1 MSYNPRM
8 STAHPTPRAPSSQQR
23 KREEENS
30 FMTLPD
36 SEIAG
41 CISDI
46 GIPFSTLDL
55 QKPNPQQIQ
64 RVFEWFAE
72 LLMNTTR
79 ESVSPAMRAASE
91 DVCGQ
96 YSEIFSADTRD
107 LMGFFVVL
115 RRLLWEVGVQDFTF
129 QDLYKPTRERL
140 IKIFSF
146 IINFIRFRE
155 SQTTVIDEH
164 LNKSENTK
172 NRIQQLYDENQDA
185 EDHVRDLEGNRKS
198 AESTISKKE
207 ARINELTDVIRNL
220 KGESDRMQE
229 KHDRMRAEQQR
240 LKDILTQKIEQ
251 NLQTQQAVEKLR
263 PYTEQSPDQLQQNL
277 EKLNDS
283 LNNDRAQIEQLDRRA
298 RALQASCDAFATVTA
313 DIQTCTGLL
322 QELRREM
329 AAEEAMHVAAAKGRD
344 ALSERSNNVRDVERQ
359 ETRLQKQ
366 LENIQARTN
375 NLRKTAEERRKEEQK
390 KMEELRQT
398 NEGIR
403 KERGESGREMERRRI
418 RIEQTEKKMA
428 DLKENIEAEIGAARD
443 EYAKM
448 EAHVRLY
455 IKEMEQ
461 SIG

>member
-1 MSYNPRM
+1 MSV
-8 STAHPTPRAPSSQQR
+8 AHPTPRAPSSQQR
-23 KREEENS
+23 KREEENA

-79 ESVSPAMRAASE
+79 ESVSPAMRAAAE
-91 DVCGQ
+91 DICGQ
-96 YSEIFSADTRD
+96 YSEIFTADTRD

-115 RRLLWEVGVQDFTF
+115 RKLLWECGVQDFTF

-140 IKIFSF
+140 VKIFSF

-155 SQTTVIDEH
+155 SQTTTIDEH
-164 LNKSENTK
+164 LNKSEHTK
-172 NRIQQLYDENQDA
+172 TRIQQLYDENQDA
-185 EDHVRDLEGNRKS
+185 EDHVRDLEANRKAMEA
-198 AESTISKKE
+198 AEHKKE
-207 ARINELTDVIRNL
+207 DRIKELTQIIKNL
-220 KGESDRMQE
+220 KEESDRLQE
-229 KHDRMRAEQQR
+229 KHNRMRAEQQR
-240 LKDILTQKIEQ
+240 LKDVLTQKIEQ
-251 NLQTQQAVEKLR
+251 NMQTQQAVEKLR
-263 PYTEQSPDQLQQNL
+263 PYTEQSPDQLQENL
-277 EKLNDS
+277 EKLSDS
-283 LNNDRAQIEQLDRRA
+283 LNSDRAMVENLERRA
-298 RALQASCDAFATVTA
+298 RALQTSSDAFTTVTA
-313 DIQTCTGLL
+313 DIHTCTGLL
-322 QELRREM
+322 QELKREM
-329 AAEEAMHVAAAKGRD
+329 AAEEAMHLAAAKGRD

-366 LENIQARTN
+366 LENINARTA

-390 KMEELRQT
+390 KMEELRRT

-403 KERGESGREMERRRI
+403 KERGESGREMEKRRI
-418 RIEQTEKKMA
+418 RIEQTEKKML
-428 DLKENIEAEIGAARD
+428 DLKENIEAEIASARD

-461 SIG
+461 C